1 MTQFLNFFLKQSFYE
16 MSIFLDISKINKNIF
31 NNFKVP
37 NGRGDISKIKI
48 NKKNLNLIDE
58 SYNSNPLSLKSAI
71 LNYDK
76 INSNKSKKY
85 LLLGDMLEL
94 GQHSKKLHQSMVAV
108 INRSNI
114 DKVFVKGRNVSFIFN
129 SVLNSK
135 KGRILDSNSQI
146 IDLIKNHFNN
156 NDYLMIKASN
166 ATGFNKMVNN
176 LKGLK

>member
-1 MTQFLNFFLKQSFYE
+1 MVRSFYTY
-16 MSIFLDISKINKNIF
+16 MLVFCKFVNKISIQKRYVSGFRHKKYPEIVFGENVVIEAPTASGKTEAFLIPVIQRIK
-31 NNFKVP
+31 KV
-37 NGRGDISKIKI
+37 SQ
-48 NKKNLNLIDE
+48 
-58 SYNSNPLSLKSAI
+58 
-71 LNYDK
+71 
-76 INSNKSKKY
+76 KSKKY